1 MFILTLNVFQSGTQ
15 LFSYGGRERG
25 GGVVF
30 VREVVL
36 LVLIKETVSVIWSD
50 ILAMFLS

>member
-1 MFILTLNVFQSGTQ
+1 MYSSQGHNYSVMEG
-15 LFSYGGRERG
+15 ERG